1 MTYDPRIHHRRSIR
15 LRGHDYAGGGAYFVT
30 CCVEGK
36 ECLFGRVVESTM
48 FVNQCGQLLQQG
60 WPAILQRFP
69 SVVPDAFQVMPNHWH
84 GILVISGPGLE
95 PALAAAAGAPV
106 IQLKPK
112 PRLAGASPIHR
123 RADPWVGQDGASRGP
138 TKERPSLGDVVGA
151 FKSISTIAVNR
162 LLSRTG
168 RRVLQEDYFEH
179 VIRNVD
185 SLEKIRDYIR
195 ANPARWR
202 EDPENPD
209 WQPGNKIAGEWDW
222 LRDL

>member
-1 MTYDPRIHHRRSIR
+1 MTYDPRIHPRSTR
-15 LRGHDYAGGGAYFVT
+15 LRGHDYGGGGAYFVT

-48 FVNQCGQLLQQG
+48 LVNECGELVQRT
-60 WPAILQRFP
+60 WAAIPQRFP
-69 SVVPDAFQVMPNHWH
+69 SVILDGFQVMPNHWH

-95 PALAAAAGAPV
+95 PSLAVAVGAPV
-106 IQLKPK
+106 IHPK
-112 PRLAGASPIHR
+112 PTRGLAGASP
-123 RADPWVGQDGASRGP
+123 GF
-138 TKERPSLGDVVGA
+138 TKDNDPSLGNVVGA

-168 RRVLQEDYFEH
+168 RRLLQEDYFEH

-185 SLEKIRDYIR
+185 SREKIRDYIR
-195 ANPARWR
+195 TNPARWQ
-202 EDPENPD
+202 EDPENPRPKLD
-209 WQPGNKIAGEWDW
+209 GKLANEWDW